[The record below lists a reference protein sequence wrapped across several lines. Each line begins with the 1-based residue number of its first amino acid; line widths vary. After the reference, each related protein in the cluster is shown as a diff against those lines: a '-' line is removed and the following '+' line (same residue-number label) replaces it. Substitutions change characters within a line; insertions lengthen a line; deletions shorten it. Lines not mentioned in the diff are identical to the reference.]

1 MSVSGKKYR
10 ESKWWV
16 VKRRVCME
24 KKIERKWYEMKKLE
38 VRKGNKEGW
47 FEMKVVN
54 EKGELVKLIGRKVN
68 RFWSEE
74 VEESESGM

>member
-1 MSVSGKKYR
+1 MK
-10 ESKWWV
+10 EID
-16 VKRRVCME
+16 ME
-24 KKIERKWYEMKKLE
+24 NKVDRKWFEMKKLE

>member
-1 MSVSGKKYR
+1 
-10 ESKWWV
+10 
-16 VKRRVCME
+16 ME
-24 KKIERKWYEMKKLE
+24 NKVERKWFGMKSLE

-54 EKGELVKLIGRKVN
+54 ERGELVKLIGRKVN

>member
-1 MSVSGKKYR
+1 
-10 ESKWWV
+10 
-16 VKRRVCME
+16 
-24 KKIERKWYEMKKLE
+24 